1 MQKGRPA
8 ENDLFTLGA
17 LGVKDGVKACHV
29 IAVEHAD
36 IADGGLLGH
45 AVAHNLEHAVEIGG
59 DDHVDEVLRDHA
71 LLHAFA
77 ADDFHV
83 LVGVFDLDIHQIV
96 EKVGEVRPMRAAEQ
110 QAEFVEVVIDIVERS
125 I

>member
-1 MQKGRPA
+1 MQKGCPA
-8 ENDLFTLGA
+8 ENGLFTLRA
-17 LGVKDGVKACHV
+17 LSVKDGVKVRHV

-77 ADDFHV
+77 AEDFHV
-83 LVGVFDLDIHQIV
+83 LVGIFDLNIHKIV
-96 EKVGEVRPMRAAEQ
+96 EKMSEVRPMRAAEQ
-110 QAEFVEVVIDIVERS
+110 QAEFVEVVVDIVEHS